1 MYDYIWQKRPVN
13 SKFYLI
19 NFSNNEK
26 LVDVSIPVFALEDE
40 DGDITVIVNDQ

>member
-1 MYDYIWQKRPVN
+1 
-13 SKFYLI
+13 LI
-19 NFSNNEK
+19 NFSNKEK